1 MRTLGRTKAAQ
12 ALYAVAIYDA
22 YENSAQHSNYFV
34 PILNWF
40 TIALLKISN
49 FATLTLL

>member
-12 ALYAVAIYDA
+12 ALYAATIYDA
-22 YENSAQHSNYFV
+22 YENSAQHSNYFE
-34 PILNWF
+34 PISNWF
-40 TIALLKISN
+40 EIVLLKITN

>member
-22 YENSAQHSNYFV
+22 YENSAQHSNYFE

-40 TIALLKISN
+40 TIALLKITN